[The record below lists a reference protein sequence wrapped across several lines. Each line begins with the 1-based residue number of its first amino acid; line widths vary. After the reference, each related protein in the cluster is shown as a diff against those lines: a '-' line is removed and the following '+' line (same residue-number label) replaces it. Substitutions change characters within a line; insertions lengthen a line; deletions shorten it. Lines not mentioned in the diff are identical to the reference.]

1 MRTRHPHLMIR
12 QLLRHNTT
20 NKVKQDQTTIQANEE
35 VQSIEL
41 HSTKKNHTGNESVE
55 GGMDGGCQE
64 KPTNV
69 QEGVSKGGCLT
80 HVLHEGVHTDHRKDL
95 RAPATS
101 SQFPAKQIFQQ
112 AQVSFQNC
120 DFGQLQAG
128 CSHSERQVENQGNQN
143 NTRVQTAKANN
154 IQKGAEN
161 QAQVGENL
169 QRTTDTTPAKQ
180 SNNKSQDE
188 VDIDTQSLEEEA
200 NMEDENSNHIIKEFG
215 STFQSEF
222 QEEIQEV
229 TDQQGLSPRGGKQ
242 TQHQTKQATHTTSAS
257 SSRPITRSKS
267 KGF

>member
-12 QLLRHNTT
+12 QPLRHNTT

-41 HSTKKNHTGNESVE
+41 HSTKKNHTGNESGKNIIQHESQKKQKKQTGESYSESQHNIQAPKITGIDFLLPIPSFPFNNAICIGEVE

-180 SNNKSQDE
+180 SNNKSQGKMSKKKR
-188 VDIDTQSLEEEA
+188 QA
-200 NMEDENSNHIIKEFG
+200 IKKR
-215 STFQSEF
+215 
-222 QEEIQEV
+222 
-229 TDQQGLSPRGGKQ
+229 QQK
-242 TQHQTKQATHTTSAS
+242 
-257 SSRPITRSKS
+257 
-267 KGF
+267 